1 MEEGRQMLAAIKGG
15 ISGSENIQICFLF
28 EEWHAKKLVRRTIL
42 TTAASASFVLLLYN
56 PPKKISHSLFFRE

>member
-1 MEEGRQMLAAIKGG
+1 MLAAIKGG

-28 EEWHAKKLVRRTIL
+28 EECHAKKLVRRKIH
-42 TTAASASFVLLLYN
+42 TTAASASYFVLLLYN